1 MDGAAYP
8 VPTRLVKIS
17 FGPVIGKELIKP
29 VSFDMLSPVGPK
41 NLGQSSAEL
50 EKISKKRIGLF

>member
-1 MDGAAYP
+1 
-8 VPTRLVKIS
+8 
-17 FGPVIGKELIKP
+17 PVIGKELIKP

-50 EKISKKRIGLF
+50 EKISKKRRHDFFMRYTTECWF